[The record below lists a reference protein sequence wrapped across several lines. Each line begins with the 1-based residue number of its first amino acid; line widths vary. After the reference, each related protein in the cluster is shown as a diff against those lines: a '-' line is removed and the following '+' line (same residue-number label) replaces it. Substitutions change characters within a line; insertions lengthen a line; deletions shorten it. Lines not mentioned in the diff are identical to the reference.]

1 LVDEI
6 ILNTKFYENQYYS
19 CEDAIYGDR
28 RHINIPTMELFCENE
43 ALYLVQISKVMGIG
57 HHDSRTTDLASG
69 TAEMSISGLNLQCGY
84 GERRCCLPY
93 LRVRC
98 HHWIGHS
105 FPGTPSAFQVSRTQS
120 FSELGQ

>member
-1 LVDEI
+1 
-6 ILNTKFYENQYYS
+6 
-19 CEDAIYGDR
+19 
-28 RHINIPTMELFCENE
+28 MELFCEKE
-43 ALYLVQISKVMGIG
+43 VLYLVQVSEVTGVG
-57 HHDSRTTDLASG
+57 YHDSRTTDLAPG
-69 TAEMSISGLNLQCGY
+69 TAEMPIFGFVLQCGY

-105 FPGTPSAFQVSRTQS
+105 LPGTPSAFQVSRTQS